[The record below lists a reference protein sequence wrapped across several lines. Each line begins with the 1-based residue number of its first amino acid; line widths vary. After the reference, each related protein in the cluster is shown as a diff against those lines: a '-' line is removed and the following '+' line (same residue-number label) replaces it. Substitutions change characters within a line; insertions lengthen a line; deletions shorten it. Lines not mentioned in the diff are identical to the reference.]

1 MTPFASLAGIP
12 IQMGTMNVP
21 GYGVWHADVW
31 LTNDTP
37 DVTTLTTLTLGDITA
52 PCAVIRDIDVAN
64 QRGVRVVGGFGGWR
78 KGVLAEQ
85 YAAPSGLMVSTVLLD
100 TAASVGE
107 TVVVDVDTPLGAQW
121 LRAEGPASDVLH
133 QLAPGAWFVG
143 FDGVTHT
150 LRTPGVVASLF
161 QVLKSDQPAGQ
172 FTITT
177 DFPSQWLPG
186 SSFAGPV
193 ASGTVSRIMHR
204 ITAGAFVTEVQVV

>member
-1 MTPFASLAGIP
+1 LTPFASLGGIA

-37 DVTTLTTLTLGDITA
+37 DVGTLTALTLGDITA

-78 KGVLAEQ
+78 KPVLAEQ
-85 YAAPSGLMVSTVLLD
+85 YATPGLMVSTVLLD
-100 TAASVGE
+100 TAALVGE
-107 TVVVDVDTPLGAQW
+107 TVMTDVDASLGTQW
-121 LRAEGPASDVLH
+121 LREAGPASNVLH

-150 LRTPGVVASLF
+150 LRAPGVVASTF

-193 ASGTVSRIMHR
+193 ASGIVSRVMHR